1 MEERRIAIYLTNLEK
16 YVEGCLVYELVK
28 LPIDKEKLQDVL
40 DHIGIDG
47 QQYEE
52 VFISDYESTLSNLHI
67 SEYASIQELNE
78 LAEKID
84 ELADYDYEKLGAVLE
99 CESCMTIAEILE
111 IIDELDNFDL
121 LTEVDNDEALGE
133 YYAEACCIFHNI
145 PDSIS
150 RYFDFEAYGRDIRL
164 ESNMCFTSYGVVIDN
179 R

>member
-1 MEERRIAIYLTNLEK
+1 MERRRISIFLTNLHK
-16 YVEGCLVYELVK
+16 YNSGILCGEWLK
-28 LPIDKEKLQDVL
+28 LPIPQEEL
-40 DHIGIDG
+40 DAVIGRIGSEGD
-47 QQYEE
+47 EF
-52 VFISDYESTLSNLHI
+52 FITDYEVLFGNLHI

-84 ELADYDYEKLGAVLE
+84 GLADYDYEKLGAVLE